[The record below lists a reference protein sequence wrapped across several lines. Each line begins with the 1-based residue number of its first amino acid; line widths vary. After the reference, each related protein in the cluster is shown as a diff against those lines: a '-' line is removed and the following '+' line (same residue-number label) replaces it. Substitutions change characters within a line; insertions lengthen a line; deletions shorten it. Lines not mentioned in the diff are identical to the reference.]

1 MAKVTNKQYTTTVC
15 FVCGEK
21 NPKGLK
27 MNFYETEN
35 GEVVGLFN
43 ADEHYCGYS
52 KVLHGGVSAT
62 ILDETIGR
70 AIMITDPKVLGM
82 TLELNI
88 KYKKPAPGTG
98 IVKAVGRIT
107 RKMGNFFEGS
117 GEILLPDGTP
127 CVTAKGVYIMLD
139 EKKTAEL
146 ADASEFIYHNSD
158 LTEI

>member
-1 MAKVTNKQYTTTVC
+1 MAKVTHKQYTTATC

-35 GEVVGLFN
+35 NEVVGLFDAEQN
-43 ADEHYCGYS
+43 YGSYWN
-52 KVLHGGVSAT
+52 VLHGGISAA

-82 TLELNI
+82 TIELNI
-88 KYKKPAPGTG
+88 KYLKPAPCTG

-107 RKMGNFFEGS
+107 KKGTRVFEGE

-127 CVTAKGVYIMLD
+127 CIKGKGVYIIVN
-139 EKKTAEL
+139 EEQAKKMVDDSAY
-146 ADASEFIYHNSD
+146 IYHELD
-158 LTEI
+158 RTEA